1 MQTATLARIR
11 DRLANH
17 TPAPVATQATQRA
30 AVAML
35 LQPRADD
42 VYVLFIHRAHHP
54 HDPWSGHMAFPG
66 GRQEPQDPDLFVTIR
81 RETFEEVGIRLD
93 DQGEYLGR
101 LADIPATAG
110 GTQTGMVVS
119 PFVYQV
125 TRRLRPVLD
134 PLEVQ
139 DLLWVPLSLIVRG
152 GADCS
157 VQRELADGSTIQ
169 VAALLYRGKT
179 IWGLTYRMLRGFVD
193 LIGAA

>member
-1 MQTATLARIR
+1 MQTVTLTRIR

-17 TPAPVATQATQRA
+17 TPVAIRATHHA

-42 VYVLFIHRAHHP
+42 VYVMFIHRAHHP

-66 GRQEPQDPDLFVTIR
+66 GRRERQDPNLFVTIR
-81 RETFEEVGIRLD
+81 RETFEEVGIRLE

-125 TRRLRPVLD
+125 TGTLKPVLD

-139 DLLWVPLSLIVRG
+139 DILWVPLSLIVRG
-152 GADCS
+152 GAECT
-157 VQRELADGSTIQ
+157 VRRELAGGSTIE

-179 IWGLTYRMLRGFVD
+179 IWGLTHRMLRGFVE
-193 LIGAA
+193 LIRET

>member
-1 MQTATLARIR
+1 MQTVTLARIR

-17 TPAPVATQATQRA
+17 TPVAIRATHRA

-42 VYVLFIHRAHHP
+42 VYVMFIHRAHHP

-66 GRQEPQDPDLFVTIR
+66 GRQERQDPDLFVTIR
-81 RETFEEVGIRLD
+81 RETFEEVGIRL

-125 TRRLRPVLD
+125 TGTLRPVLD

-139 DLLWVPLSLIVRG
+139 DILWVPLSLIVRG
-152 GADCS
+152 GAECT
-157 VQRELADGSTIQ
+157 VRRELADGSTIE

-179 IWGLTYRMLRGFVD
+179 IWGLTHRMLLGFVE
-193 LIGAA
+193 LIRET